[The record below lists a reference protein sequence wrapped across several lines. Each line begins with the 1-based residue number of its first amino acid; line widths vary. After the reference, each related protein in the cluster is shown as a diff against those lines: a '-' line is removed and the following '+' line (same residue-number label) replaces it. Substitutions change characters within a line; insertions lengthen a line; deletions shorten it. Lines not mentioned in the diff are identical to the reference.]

1 MQRSHQFLSADDR
14 RPSVVYEEDFPILA
28 RRGSVTMTL
37 RITSEE
43 DAPDAEDELDD
54 EDTTDEGDE
63 SGLKQ
68 PQLDSLSI
76 DCDPNEEDNTRRLSQ
91 ASIESSGSFRSWSGS
106 ISASAVT
113 LVSSTSSCNTL
124 KVPGLS
130 SNSSIEELMDP
141 KYILR
146 HRAIS
151 KARSTDS
158 VENNSLNPSLHPSRR
173 YSTNSYHYYEN
184 FIKGRR
190 SSYGPSAYGS
200 SSMASPAV
208 LSGNEKLRL
217 MARRRLSDQVRS

>member
-1 MQRSHQFLSADDR
+1 
-14 RPSVVYEEDFPILA
+14 
-28 RRGSVTMTL
+28 MTL

-43 DAPDAEDELDD
+43 DDQAPDAEDEQED

-63 SGLKQ
+63 ASGKHS
-68 PQLDSLSI
+68 QLDSLSI
-76 DCDPNEEDNTRRLSQ
+76 DCDPSDEDGSRRLSQ
-91 ASIESSGSFRSWSGS
+91 ASVDSSGSFRSWSGS
-106 ISASAVT
+106 LSPSAMT
-113 LVSSTSSCNTL
+113 LVSGTSSCNTL

-146 HRAIS
+146 QKSLS

-158 VENNSLNPSLHPSRR
+158 VENNSLSPLLHPSRR

-200 SSMASPAV
+200 SPTSSSAV
-208 LSGNEKLRL
+208 WSGNEKLRL